1 MKEFLIVG
9 LGNPGKQYQL
19 TRHNAGF
26 LVLEQLARLY
36 QVRFQKK
43 NEYSR
48 AVVTEKEH
56 RLYLVKPLTYMN
68 RSGEVVKIFMDKYHF
83 PLERVIII
91 SDDAALPFGKIRL
104 KPRGSSGGHKGLAS
118 IIEVTGSDFP
128 RLRVGIDT
136 PTDQGGMVDYVLGR
150 FTPEE
155 QKLLPEITQWA
166 AQAIVTWLEE
176 GIEKSMSKYNGPVP
190 IG

>member
-26 LVLEQLARLY
+26 LVLEQLARSYRVGWQKNKLY
-36 QVRFQKK
+36 SK
-43 NEYSR
+43 
-48 AVVTEKEH
+48 AVVADQER

-68 RSGEVVKIFMDKYHF
+68 RSGEAVKIFLDQYHF

-91 SDDAALPFGKIRL
+91 SDDTALPFGKIRM
-104 KPRGSSGGHKGLAS
+104 KPRGSSGGHNGLAS
-118 IIEVTGSDFP
+118 IIAVVGSDFP
-128 RLRVGIDT
+128 RLRVGIGR
-136 PTDQGGMVDYVLGR
+136 PSDQEGMVDYVLGC
-150 FTPEE
+150 FTAEE
-155 QKLLPEITQWA
+155 QASLSSITRWA
-166 AQAIVTWLEE
+166 AQAIISWCEE

-190 IG
+190 IE